1 MWLLEKINK
10 PLARMTREKLSEVI
24 KIRNKGN
31 SLVVWWLGLGTFT
44 ARAHVR
50 SLVQE
55 LRSHKPSSAT
65 KRERT

>member
-10 PLARMTREKLSEVI
+10 PLAILTRKKLSKVI
-24 KIRNKGN
+24 KIRNKEN
-31 SLVVWWLGLGTFT
+31 SLVVQWLGLGPFT

-65 KRERT
+65 ERERN